1 LESPTVR
8 IDGAI
13 PAQLD
18 RVPDAVR
25 AVERRGYD
33 GAWCGELNHDPFLP
47 LVLAAE
53 HTSRV
58 EIASC
63 IAVAF
68 ARNPMTVAYK
78 GWDLQNYSKGRFV
91 LGLGS
96 QIRPHIEKRFSMPWS
111 KPVSRMREF
120 VNAIR
125 SIWSCW
131 QDGTGL
137 RFEGEFYTHKI
148 MTPSFVPDIHH
159 YGAPKIF
166 IAAVGEAMT
175 ELCGEIADGV
185 YTHGFTTERYL
196 REVTTPALE
205 RGLART
211 GRSRVDVAIS
221 CPVFLVTGS
230 DDEEMEQAYRTTRA
244 QLAFYGSTPA
254 YRGVL
259 ELHGWGDL
267 QTELRTLS
275 LRGEWEAMG
284 NLIDDEMLHTLAL
297 VAPIEDIAL
306 RAHERYDGLVDRILL
321 GLPESIDDETAAEVI
336 QHVQSSA

>member
-1 LESPTVR
+1 VK
-8 IDGAI
+8 IDAAI

-18 RVPDAVR
+18 RVSDAVR
-25 AVERRGYD
+25 VVERRGYT
-33 GAWCGELNHDPFLP
+33 GAWCGELNNDPFLP

-58 EIASC
+58 ELGTC

-78 GWDLQNYSKGRFV
+78 VWDLQNYSEGRFV

-96 QIRPHIEKRFSMPWS
+96 QIRPHIEKRFGMPWS
-111 KPVSRMREF
+111 KPVSRMRDF
-120 VNAIR
+120 VRAIR
-125 SIWSCW
+125 AIWSCW
-131 QDGTGL
+131 QDGTEL
-137 RFEGEFYTHKI
+137 NFEGEFYTHRL
-148 MTPSFVPDIHH
+148 MTPNFVPEAHR
-159 YGAPKIF
+159 YGPPKVY

-185 YTHGFTTERYL
+185 HTHGFTTERYV

-205 RGLART
+205 RGMARS
-211 GRSRVDVAIS
+211 GRSRAEVAIS
-221 CPVFLVTGS
+221 CPVFLVTGR
-230 DDEEMEQAYRTTRA
+230 DDEEMEKACNATRS

-267 QTELRTLS
+267 QTDLRTLS

-284 NLIDDEMLHTLAL
+284 NLIDEEMLDTLAL
-297 VAPIEDIAL
+297 VAPLDAIAA
-306 RAHERYDGLVDRILL
+306 RAHERYDGLVDRLML
-321 GLPESIDDETAAEVI
+321 GLPSDIDDEVAADI
-336 QHVQSSA
+336 IRRLQGPA